1 MVCFKAVSLSPASTG
16 LCFLSL
22 CCPQMPS
29 VPPCS
34 DLWQPPQPLWYQQI
48 QWYLWGSPPWLPRT
62 FAQSLI
68 PTCPRSPVPPN
79 TPTASPKHA
88 APCLSALHLC
98 THTSPQRCIPITPK
112 AFPDPPRPRGRS
124 PRRRDIRATP
134 RRTTRITR
142 SPFLST
148 TPPWHPP
155 LLPAAPRSS
164 CSTTPTASPPPPC
177 GSAALRGIAFPRI
190 APTPPTNPRTHTH
203 TLPPH
208 GSTFPRIP
216 HNHRIPPAPREHR
229 TAAPSA
235 RPPHPRVI
243 TSHPHCTPAPSTPS
257 RPSYPNPFPPT
268 PGPHP
273 GASPLPALPLPP
285 HPPEAQSGRVGRIQT
300 PAPQSA
306 GGGSA
311 ALHQPGRLRNGA
323 GPDGLGEPR
332 GGRGPLLPPGAQV
345 SRVGGGGAQRAPHR
359 EGVGVL
365 PAKFGRGATET
376 GDAHPAGMRRHRPP
390 EAATRRESP
399 PPRRPPPPRSPS
411 PSRAAPPVRL
421 HRPRC
426 ALRSGGASPERQ
438 RSRDLTVRRLKGGW
452 EEIPPLRQNVGL
464 CVCVWGGGLTFSWGE
479 KLKIGNFCGCCKTA
493 GCGVLAAGCNGV
505 SAKEPFA
512 LKVFREYPPSGS
524 GVLVCIRETLNSIKL
539 ISAFR
544 SCGSVQKWGRTAP
557 SLGIKEGA
565 KEQSRKE
572 LVKFQ
577 SQPP

>member
-16 LCFLSL
+16 LCFLFL
-22 CCPQMPS
+22 CCPQMPP

-34 DLWQPPQPLWYQQI
+34 DLWQPPQPLWSQQI
-48 QWYLWGSPPWLPRT
+48 RWYLWDSPPWLPRT

-68 PTCPRSPVPPN
+68 PTCPRSPVPPS

-235 RPPHPRVI
+235 RPPHPHVI
-243 TSHPHCTPAPSTPS
+243 TSHPHCTPAPSTSS
-257 RPSYPNPFPPT
+257 RPSYPNPFPPHSRA
-268 PGPHP
+268 PPR
-273 GASPLPALPLPP
+273 SLPAP
-285 HPPEAQSGRVGRIQT
+285 
-300 PAPQSA
+300 
-306 GGGSA
+306 
-311 ALHQPGRLRNGA
+311 
-323 GPDGLGEPR
+323 
-332 GGRGPLLPPGAQV
+332 
-345 SRVGGGGAQRAPHR
+345 
-359 EGVGVL
+359 
-365 PAKFGRGATET
+365 
-376 GDAHPAGMRRHRPP
+376 RPP
-390 EAATRRESP
+390 PS
-399 PPRRPPPPRSPS
+399 PPPPRSPIRAGWTNS
-411 PSRAAPPVRL
+411 NPGPAKRRRRFCCAPSAGKAAERGRSGWARRAAGRA
-421 HRPRC
+421 RPSPAARS
-426 ALRSGGASPERQ
+426 AGESGGGR
-438 RSRDLTVRRLKGGW
+438 GG
-452 EEIPPLRQNVGL
+452 
-464 CVCVWGGGLTFSWGE
+464 
-479 KLKIGNFCGCCKTA
+479 TA
-493 GCGVLAAGCNGV
+493 GTAPGRCGGAAG
-505 SAKEPFA
+505 
-512 LKVFREYPPSGS
+512 KVWSRCHRNRRCPP
-524 GVLVCIRETLNSIKL
+524 
-539 ISAFR
+539 
-544 SCGSVQKWGRTAP
+544 GRDAP
-557 SLGIKEGA
+557 A
-565 KEQSRKE
+565 
-572 LVKFQ
+572 
-577 SQPP
+577 PPAGGCDA